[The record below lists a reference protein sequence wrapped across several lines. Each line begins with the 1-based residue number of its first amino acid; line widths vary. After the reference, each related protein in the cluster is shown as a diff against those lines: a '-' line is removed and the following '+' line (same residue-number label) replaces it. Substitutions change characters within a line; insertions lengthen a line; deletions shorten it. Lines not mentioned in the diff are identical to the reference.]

1 MSQYIISIKQCAEYM
16 QTQTRGLSTAVD
28 QNPSRLSLGCLL
40 SLTLFGIFF
49 SKDALEEH
57 DEKNSIGDRAI
68 TDLRFADDI
77 NAVAGVEQALEALDK
92 SIDRICSRYAM
103 EISAEKTK
111 PTTNIASGIQRK
123 NKAKGQKLGI
133 FTSFKYSKHNEY
145 VRSKIQT
152 AM

>member
-1 MSQYIISIKQCAEYM
+1 M
-16 QTQTRGLSTAVD
+16 QNTCRRRQWGLSTAVD
-28 QNPSRLSLGCLL
+28 QNPSRLSLGRLL
-40 SLTLFGIFF
+40 SLTLFSIFF

-57 DEKNSIGDRAI
+57 DEKNSTGDGAI

-92 SIDRICSRYAM
+92 SVDRICSRYAM

-133 FTSFKYSKHNEY
+133 FTSFKYSEHNEY
-145 VRSKIQT
+145 VRSKIQA

>member
-1 MSQYIISIKQCAEYM
+1 MTK
-16 QTQTRGLSTAVD
+16 T
-28 QNPSRLSLGCLL
+28 
-40 SLTLFGIFF
+40 
-49 SKDALEEH
+49 
-57 DEKNSIGDRAI
+57 NSIGDGAI

-123 NKAKGQKLGI
+123 NIAKGQKLGI
-133 FTSFKYSKHNEY
+133 FTSFKYSEHNEY
-145 VRSKIQT
+145 VRSRI
-152 AM
+152 